1 MRIERQMFTIIHQHC
16 NGVTDLKNASQ
27 ILSIKTAGMMNVVH
41 NTSRYVVMTGN
52 TAILSS
58 EILSLSNEF

>member
-1 MRIERQMFTIIHQHC
+1 MFAIIQQHC
-16 NGVTDLKNASQ
+16 NGVTHKKTCYIS
-27 ILSIKTAGMMNVVH
+27 SIKTAGLMNAVH

-52 TAILSS
+52 TAFLSS